1 MSERYII
8 SPHAQGTDGWRQDR
22 LGRVTGSNCAA
33 IFAKGRGSNE
43 SLQRITLRRT
53 LLAERLTGLDDDWG
67 SSASTEWGVEQEP
80 HSRMAYELRTG
91 LDIQQIGFIYL
102 PDLMAGC
109 SVDGLINEDGRIGV
123 WESKS
128 PKSKTHLEYLL
139 AGEVPD
145 DYLRQVIHN
154 VWITGAEFADFQS
167 YDPRMP
173 EDLRLFIVRVWRK
186 DLDIEGHERGV
197 LQFLAE
203 LDAEEK
209 KMRERITN

>member
-1 MSERYII
+1 M
-8 SPHAQGTDGWRQDR
+8 
-22 LGRVTGSNCAA
+22 
-33 IFAKGRGSNE
+33 
-43 SLQRITLRRT
+43 QRIGLRRT
-53 LLAERLTGLDDDWG
+53 LLAERLTGQADEFTGND
-67 SSASTEWGVEQEP
+67 STEWGKEQEA

-91 LDIQQIGFIYL
+91 LDIREMGFL
-102 PDLMAGC
+102 SMNGVMAGC
-109 SVDGLINEDGRIGV
+109 SLDGLIEEDGRIGV

-139 AGEVPD
+139 AGVLPD
-145 DYLRQVIHN
+145 DYLRQVTHN
-154 VWITGAEFADFQS
+154 VWVTGADFADFQS

-173 EDLRLFIVRVWRK
+173 AGLGLFIVRVWRK

-209 KMRERITN
+209 RVRALASQD